1 MKKVFLK
8 LDTSK
13 DGVLDRDEIQKGMHD
28 IMSIFH
34 IDEQDWDEMV
44 KAMDANGDGRIDYTE
59 FITAAYNREC
69 LLSSQNLEAA
79 FKIFDADGNGSID
92 LEELK

>member
-1 MKKVFLK
+1 
-8 LDTSK
+8 
-13 DGVLDRDEIQKGMHD
+13 
-28 IMSIFH
+28 
-34 IDEQDWDEMV
+34 MV